1 MAGGGSPMVSP
12 RLATLCLVLVGLVA
26 AAAALAVVQPFEA
39 GPVSFDVGSSVLHF
53 MRLVQG
59 RHLES
64 FISTTPK
71 PLLTVVY
78 GVVYGLT
85 HDWRAISLATIGA
98 YAVAVAFATWLAG
111 RLAGPIAAAFVA
123 VALIA
128 SPSLAGELVIASAV
142 PWALLG
148 WTAAGLAATA
158 PRPRY
163 ALAGVLL
170 GLASLARLEGL
181 IVVGA
186 AAVVLVLAWL
196 VGRREPRVRVPRGA
210 WWLLVG
216 FGALPV
222 MLVHDWLL
230 TGDPLF
236 WASVAVRYSEAV
248 GVSRIMRPATLARF
262 LAYRYLD
269 LVGFAVFAVV
279 GGLSLL
285 QRRRWAVAVGL
296 TALGPGIVAF
306 LFFLSLRGTF
316 VATRY
321 AVPVDLA
328 VFFAAGIGV
337 GRAAEKITRLGRGRW
352 PRWAASRPSRR
363 MAGLAGAVTVAAAV
377 ALLFGWPPAIL
388 DRATTAAATQ
398 ARDVAANE
406 REAVPVLQAALARL
420 PGTGD
425 LAAAPDQ
432 RPLVLVVPVPMRT
445 LLAADLGVPLTRLGS
460 TSASL
465 LAASPGLLEKT
476 DLVVHSR
483 AADASGPT
491 YAALEVATTATVG
504 GQTLTPLLVD
514 ATDGLWIYA
523 VTGG

>member
-1 MAGGGSPMVSP
+1 MSP
-12 RLATLCLVLVGLVA
+12 RLASLCVVLVGLLA
-26 AAAALAVVQPFEA
+26 AASALAIIQPFAA
-39 GPVSFDVGSSVLHF
+39 GPVSFDGGSSVLHF
-53 MRLVQG
+53 MRLIEA

-71 PLLTVVY
+71 PLLTFVY

-98 YAVAVAFATWLAG
+98 YAVSIALATWLAG

-148 WTAAGLAATA
+148 WTVAGLAATA

-163 ALAGVLL
+163 ALAGAALA
-170 GLASLARLEGL
+170 LASLARLEGL
-181 IVVGA
+181 ILVGA
-186 AAVVLVLAWL
+186 AAGVLVLAWL
-196 VGRREPRVRVPRGA
+196 VGRRDSRVRVPRGA
-210 WWLLVG
+210 WWLLLG
-216 FGALPV
+216 FAALPV

-248 GVSRIMRPATLARF
+248 GVSRIMRPGTLARV
-262 LAYRYLD
+262 LAHRYLD
-269 LVGFAVFAVV
+269 LAGFSVLAVV

-285 QRRRWAVAVGL
+285 QRRRWAAAVGL
-296 TALGPGIVAF
+296 AALGPGIVAF
-306 LFFLSLRGTF
+306 LFFLSVRGTF

-328 VFFAAGIGV
+328 VLFAAGIGI
-337 GRAAEKITRLGRGRW
+337 GRAAEEIARLIAARW
-352 PRWAASRPSRR
+352 PRFDAGSLTSGARR
-363 MAGLAGAVTVAAAV
+363 LTAAV
-377 ALLFGWPPAIL
+377 VASAALALVFGWPPAVL
-388 DRATTAAATQ
+388 DPATTSTASAARQ
-398 ARDVAANE
+398 LAANE
-406 REAVPVLQAALARL
+406 RAAVPVLEAALATL
-420 PGTGD
+420 PGTDD
-425 LAAAPDQ
+425 LAAGPGE

-460 TSASL
+460 TSAAL
-465 LAASPGLLEKT
+465 LAASPGLLGKT

-483 AADASGPT
+483 AGDAPDPA
-491 YAALEVATTATVG
+491 YAALEVATPATIN

-514 ATDGLWIYA
+514 ATNGLWIYA